1 MVSHLTSDGRPFHDN
16 SNSFFFHY
24 YQTHRSEYDLWEIV
38 HNKKISDILS
48 VRSDKNA
55 THSSPKYKRDVIKS
69 KRCDVWARKNVW
81 EISLR
86 FSFLFFVVFNDW
98 NHRYD
103 LERLSKM
110 FYSMRDS
117 LNERIYVF
125 HNDRKIQCHSKC
137 HRNRRPLGG
146 TLLHWR
152 VEI

>member
-16 SNSFFFHY
+16 SNSFFFFIIIK
-24 YQTHRSEYDLWEIV
+24 RIDLNMIYGKLYTTKKSLIFYRFVRIKMPRTRVRNTKEMSLKANDAMCEREKMWEI
-38 HNKKISDILS
+38 L
-48 VRSDKNA
+48 
-55 THSSPKYKRDVIKS
+55 
-69 KRCDVWARKNVW
+69 
-81 EISLR
+81 LR

-110 FYSMRDS
+110 FHSMRDS

-137 HRNRRPLGG
+137 HQNRRPLGG
-146 TLLHWR
+146 ALLHWR